1 MMNNFES
8 GALYLINQQ
17 SAADREREDGRSN
30 TVRFMGR
37 YPACIAAHLR
47 LRYVLSLAIGWL
59 TAPCSDDARQIR

>member
-8 GALYLINQQ
+8 GALCLINQQ
-17 SAADREREDGRSN
+17 SAADREREDGCSH

-37 YPACIAAHLR
+37 CPACIATHLR

-59 TAPCSDDARQIR
+59 TAPMQR